1 MRNSGGN
8 DLARLILEFI
18 FYGWIVVFALILI
31 VKGYIHYGMI
41 AICFLV
47 MLFLINHVDTNGQG

>member
-1 MRNSGGN
+1 MRNSGWN
-8 DLARLILEFI
+8 DLARFILTLV
-18 FYGWIVVFALILI
+18 FYSWMVIFALILI

>member
-1 MRNSGGN
+1 MRNSGWN
-8 DLARLILEFI
+8 DLARFILNLVFYSWMVI
-18 FYGWIVVFALILI
+18 FAILLI